1 MRPQNP
7 SRRAGLTGGV
17 ATIGAAALA
26 FIASQHHNVHM
37 LLIALG
43 VGGAGSTFMQ
53 TYPWARRLM
62 LLVSIGVVA
71 VNVTGLRRSTVPKRT
86 RGVVLVFSALTIVI
100 VIWSAVRFG
109 L

>member
-1 MRPQNP
+1 
-7 SRRAGLTGGV
+7 V
-17 ATIGAAALA
+17 ATIGAAGLA

-43 VGGAGSTFMQ
+43 VGGAGSTVMQ
-53 TYPWARRLM
+53 SFPWARRLM

-71 VNVTGLRRSTVPKRT
+71 VNLAGVRRSAVSRRM

-100 VIWSAVRFG
+100 VVWSVIRFG